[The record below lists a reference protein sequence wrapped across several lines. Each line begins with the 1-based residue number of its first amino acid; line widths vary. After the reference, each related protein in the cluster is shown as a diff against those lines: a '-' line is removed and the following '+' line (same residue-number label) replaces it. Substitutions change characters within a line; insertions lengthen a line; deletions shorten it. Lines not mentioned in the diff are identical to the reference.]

1 VIFVCSV
8 VRLFSHHPVFPID
21 SGEGL
26 CAIIA
31 SMTATAIPI
40 ETPQLRPLNILR
52 DLPAVADLVE
62 KSFADTM
69 DADGRRYIQ
78 QMRRAGQDNSFLRW
92 ASSAVDTVSMPLT
105 GYVWVEQSQII
116 GNVSLIPFKRERRKY
131 YLIAN
136 VAVREDYRRRGIGRA
151 LTVAAMNHARQK
163 KADETW
169 LHVRDDN
176 PGAIQLYRDLGF
188 VEKARRT
195 SWQAKPDRNASSA
208 GLGVTFSR
216 HTGRDWFEQEAWL
229 HRIYPDLLS
238 WYQPMNW
245 TYFRP
250 GFGAVLYRFF
260 IETESKNWA
269 VHTDGHLSG
278 VLTWQPTYGSSD
290 RVWAAV
296 PPDGS
301 ALALTALLL
310 QARRE
315 LAWRQALILDFPAAE
330 YRPAIEA
337 AGFRSA
343 RTLLWMR
350 ADETPSQNIRTSS

>member
-1 VIFVCSV
+1 M
-8 VRLFSHHPVFPID
+8 
-21 SGEGL
+21 G
-26 CAIIA
+26 IIA
-31 SMTATAIPI
+31 SMTATVIPI

-62 KSFADTM
+62 KCFADTM

-92 ASSAVDTVSMPLT
+92 ANSAVETASMPLT

-116 GNVSLIPFKRERRKY
+116 GNVSLIPFKRDRRKY
-131 YLIAN
+131 SLIAN
-136 VAVREDYRRRGIGRA
+136 VAVRDDYRRRGIGRA

-163 KADETW
+163 NADEIW

-188 VEKARRT
+188 VEQARRT
-195 SWQAKPDRNASSA
+195 SWQAKPDRNASPT
-208 GLGVTFSR
+208 GLGVTFSQ
-216 HTGRDWFEQEAWL
+216 HAARDWTEQEAWL

-245 TYFRP
+245 TSFRP
-250 GFGAVLYRFF
+250 GIGPALYRFF
-260 IETESKNWA
+260 IETESRNWA
-269 VHTDGHLSG
+269 ARVDGKLSA
-278 VLTWQPTYGSSD
+278 VLTWQPTYASSD
-290 RVWAAV
+290 RLWAAV
-296 PPDGS
+296 PPESSG
-301 ALALTALLL
+301 LALTALLL

-315 LAWRQALILDFPAAE
+315 MAWRQGLTLDFPAAE
-330 YRPAIEA
+330 YRSAIEA
-337 AGFRSA
+337 AGFRSV